1 MAGQSNGGVTVFLRV
16 VVRNRAAVAALMSV
30 VDELREMAEDLP
42 WTSAGEMAD
51 RLEASLEE
59 LDVVSTR

>member
-1 MAGQSNGGVTVFLRV
+1 
-16 VVRNRAAVAALMSV
+16 MSV